1 MDILRDVFLI
11 SHFIGLA
18 LIIGPFAGRL
28 RADGGYMF
36 GVVFSGA
43 TIQLVSGLVLTWLA
57 EMRLADSDDLSL
69 DHTKIAVKLLLG
81 LTIFIIALVAY
92 RKQRAASAS
101 ASASA
106 SERKLLPLLHISG
119 TLALAS
125 IVVAVVWEGVIRS

>member
-101 ASASA
+101 AS
-106 SERKLLPLLHISG
+106 ERKLLPLLHISG